1 MTLLITLTTLITL
14 GLEPSR
20 TSLVSL
26 PMYLGIGSTVL
37 YFPSHFHLNLLSL
50 ALGLGLLNST

>member
-1 MTLLITLTTLITL
+1 MTLLITLITLTTL

-26 PMYLGIGSTVL
+26 PMYLALGVL
-37 YFPSHFHLNLLSL
+37 HCISLSHSPQLLYSF